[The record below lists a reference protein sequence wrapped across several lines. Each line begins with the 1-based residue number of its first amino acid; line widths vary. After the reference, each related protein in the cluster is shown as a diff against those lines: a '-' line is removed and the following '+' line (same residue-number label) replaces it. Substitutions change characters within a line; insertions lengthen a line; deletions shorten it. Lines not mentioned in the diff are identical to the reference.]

1 MILRKNSQDLLN
13 IFYMCKKIPL
23 LLWHISHF
31 FIPLPLVEEGE
42 GVVIANARDSEYI
55 GRFLVINGFK
65 ELKTSVDVSGCDLFC
80 RRL

>member
-1 MILRKNSQDLLN
+1 MFVEDPAKYLDASLLDGV
-13 IFYMCKKIPL
+13 L
-23 LLWHISHF
+23 AT
-31 FIPLPLVEEGE
+31 LVEEGE
-42 GVVIANARDSEYI
+42 GVVIANPRDSEYI